1 MLPGGLL
8 MFRHR
13 LLATTAVTA
22 LATLGLA
29 PLPGHAAAAG
39 PIADCLTLPAPT
51 CYAPSQF
58 LTAYGIAPLLDRGID
73 GRGETIVMPEFVSTA
88 STAGVTDVRADL
100 ARFDSLFGLPRANL
114 QVITRFAGAST
125 QYLANGEEAGDVEA
139 AHEVAPGAAIR
150 VILIPETDII
160 TTYTQALRFAASLGS
175 VISVT
180 AGYGEA
186 CFTSA
191 QVTAVN
197 AALQADEQRQVTVI
211 ASSGDSP
218 DAQVLVPLLARPQY

>member
-22 LATLGLA
+22 LAALGL
-29 PLPGHAAAAG
+29 
-39 PIADCLTLPAPT
+39 
-51 CYAPSQF
+51 
-58 LTAYGIAPLLDRGID
+58 APLLDRGID

-100 ARFDSLFGLPRANL
+100 ARFDSLFGLPPANL
-114 QVITRFAGAST
+114 QV
-125 QYLANGEEAGDVEA
+125 
-139 AHEVAPGAAIR
+139 
-150 VILIPETDII
+150 ETDII